1 MAHRILLDVD
11 TGIDDAM
18 AILFAVAHPDI
29 EVLGIGCVAGNA
41 PLPQV
46 VANTL
51 RILDAAGA
59 PPIPVAAGASRPLIE
74 PARPSHVHG
83 EDGLGGLD
91 LSPSARA
98 VDPRHS
104 VDLFR
109 DLILQA
115 AADGNGKA
123 TIVALAPQ
131 TNIALLLRQYPE
143 VAEALERIVFM
154 GGSASGGNATAV
166 AEFNVWQDPEAAA
179 VTIGSGAPTFMYGLD
194 VFNAVEMPR
203 AERDRLVDST
213 RVGERVVAQLL
224 THPMADPDPE
234 NPDGYSGHIGDAGAV
249 VALVDPEALLT
260 RVHPVRVE
268 LEGASRGQTVVD
280 RRLRHGEDAVH
291 GSAAAAHP
299 VEVALGVDAARVNRV
314 FLDTIALLP

>member
-1 MAHRILLDVD
+1 VAHRILLDVD

-18 AILFAVAHPDI
+18 AILFAVAHPDV

-51 RILDAAGA
+51 RVLDAADA
-59 PPIPVAAGASRPLIE
+59 PPIPVAAGAARPLIE

-91 LSPSARA
+91 LPPSDRP

-109 DLILQA
+109 DLILEA
-115 AADGNGKA
+115 AADGGGRA

-131 TNIALLLRQYPE
+131 TNIALLLHQHPE
-143 VAEALERIVFM
+143 VADALERIVFM

-179 VTIGSGAPTFMYGLD
+179 IVVGSGVPTSMYGLD
-194 VFNAVEMPR
+194 VFNAVDMPET
-203 AERDRLVDST
+203 ERDRLAASD
-213 RVGERVVAQLL
+213 RRAERVVGELL
-224 THPMADPDPE
+224 THPMADPSPD

-249 VALVDPEALLT
+249 VMLVDPDALLT

-280 RRLRHGEDAVH
+280 RRIRAGEDAVH
-291 GSAAAAHP
+291 GSSAAAQP

-314 FLDTIALLP
+314 FLDAIALLP